1 MSLPL
6 QQTHLSATTVRPKK
20 HHLVLLFLIGAA
32 ALQAAIEW
40 DKVQRITR
48 SAYEFVEAV
57 ATNKMIYSESR
68 VEYLLQPLRQESEAL
83 KLTARKG
90 PTCTCEAT
98 LPRAKI
104 EWRRPNEP
112 RYSID
117 PPTKR

>member
-1 MSLPL
+1 MATSL
-6 QQTHLSATTVRPKK
+6 QKAYLSETTVRPSRRL
-20 HHLVLLFLIGAA
+20 LVLLFLIGATA
-32 ALQAAIEW
+32 VQAAIEW

-68 VEYLLQPLRQESEAL
+68 VESLLLPLRKEIEAL
-83 KLTARKG
+83 KSTARRV
-90 PTCTCEAT
+90 PTYTCGES
-98 LPRAKI
+98 LPNADG
-104 EWRRPNEP
+104 EWRRPYEP